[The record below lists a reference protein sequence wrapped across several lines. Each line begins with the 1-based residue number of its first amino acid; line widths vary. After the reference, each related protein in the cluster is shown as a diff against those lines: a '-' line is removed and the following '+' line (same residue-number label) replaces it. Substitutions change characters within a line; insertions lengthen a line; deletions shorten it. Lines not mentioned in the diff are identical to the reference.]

1 MLLNRGRNSVAI
13 PGPSIIPDR
22 VLAAMQRPSPN
33 IYDGKLIDIAESLYP
48 DLKSIARTDGNV
60 AIYIANGHGSWEAG
74 ISNVLSPGDRVIALN
89 TGFFGSR
96 WGFMARTM
104 GIDVEVLDFGMDEC
118 FDPGVLRDRLGADT
132 SPYVKA
138 VFAVQ
143 TDTASSVRNDIPEL
157 RAVLDDVG
165 HESLLMVDCIAS
177 LGCEPHEMDAWGV
190 DVMNAACQKGLMTPA
205 GMSFVYFN
213 DRAKEA
219 RARVSGV
226 SGYWDWVPRT
236 EPEHFYQL
244 FGGTA
249 PTHHIFALRE
259 ALDILVHEEGVA
271 NAWARH
277 ERLAGAVWAAI
288 DRWADGSTIRPGVS
302 DPSHRSHAVTTI
314 RTTNDLSGSHNGD
327 TDADRIR
334 QWCESRSGVTLGIGL
349 GFPDHLSGSA
359 FRIGHMGH
367 LNPPMILGTLGC
379 VDSALKALGIPH
391 GDGALE
397 AASRVISEADATFGL
412 E

>member
-33 IYDGKLIDIAESLYP
+33 IYDGELIDIAQSLYP
-48 DLKSIARTDGNV
+48 DLKSVARTSGNV
-60 AIYIANGHGSWEAG
+60 AIYISNGHGSWEAS

-96 WGFMARTM
+96 WAFMARSK
-104 GIDVEVLDFGMDEC
+104 GIDVEVLDFGMNEC
-118 FDPGVLRDRLGADT
+118 ADPGVFRDRIRADK
-132 SPYVKA
+132 PPFVKA
-138 VFAVQ
+138 VFVTQ
-143 TDTASSVRNDIPEL
+143 TDTASSVTNNIPEL
-157 RAVLDDVG
+157 RNVMDEVG
-165 HESLLMVDCIAS
+165 HDSLLMVDCIAS

-205 GMSFVYFN
+205 GLSFVYFG
-213 DRAKEA
+213 DRAREA
-219 RARVSGV
+219 RARMPGV

-277 ERLAGAVWAAI
+277 ERLAKAIWASVEC
-288 DRWADGSTIRPGVS
+288 WADGSRIRPGIS
-302 DPSHRSHAVTTI
+302 NPSHRSHAVTTI
-314 RTTNDLSGSHNGD
+314 RTANDQPGNHDAGN
-327 TDADRIR
+327 DADLIR
-334 QWCESRSGVTLGIGL
+334 QWCETHFGVTLGIGL

-359 FRIGHMGH
+359 FRVGHMGH
-367 LNPPMILGTLGC
+367 LNPAMILGTLGC

-397 AASRVISEADATFGL
+397 AASRVVSETDAPF
-412 E
+412 EPE

>member
-33 IYDGKLIDIAESLYP
+33 IYDGELIDIAQSLYP
-48 DLKSIARTDGNV
+48 DLKTVARTDGNV
-60 AIYIANGHGSWEAG
+60 AIYISNGHGSWEAS
-74 ISNVLSPGDRVIALN
+74 ISNVLSPGDRALVLN

-96 WGFMARTM
+96 WAFMARAM

-118 FDPGVLRDRLGADT
+118 ADPDAFRDRIRADKH
-132 SPYVKA
+132 PYIKA
-138 VFAVQ
+138 VFVTQ
-143 TDTASSVRNDIPEL
+143 TDTASSVTNNIPEI
-157 RAVLDDVG
+157 RNVMDEVG
-165 HESLLMVDCIAS
+165 HDSLLMVDCIAS

-205 GMSFVYFN
+205 GLSFVYFG
-213 DRAKEA
+213 DRAREA
-219 RARVSGV
+219 RARMPRVSC
-226 SGYWDWVPRT
+226 YWDWVPRT

-259 ALDILVHEEGVA
+259 ALDILVHEEGVT

-277 ERLAGAVWAAI
+277 EQLAKAIWAAI
-288 DRWADGSTIRPGVS
+288 DCWGDESRICPGIS
-302 DPSHRSHAVTTI
+302 NPTHRSRAVTTI
-314 RTTNDLSGSHNGD
+314 RTTNDRSGNQDAG

-334 QWCESRSGVTLGIGL
+334 EWCETHFGVTLGIGL
-349 GFPDHLSGSA
+349 GFPDHMSGSA

-367 LNPPMILGTLGC
+367 LNPAMILGTLGC

-397 AASRVISEADATFGL
+397 VASRVISEADGPF
-412 E
+412 EPE